1 MVTALLTS
9 TDNSTACFAGLM
21 PLAGVRAAAAA
32 VGVLPWLLGVLLRSS
47 RNDRM
52 SCQGVGEWS
61 PRAGQCA
68 SAKAAIVAVRASL
81 LALYH
86 C

>member
-9 TDNSTACFAGLM
+9 TDNSSACFAGLM
-21 PLAGVRAAAAA
+21 PLARVPAAAA
-32 VGVLPWLLGVLLRSS
+32 VVELPGVLVRPSS
-47 RNDRM
+47 SDRM

-68 SAKAAIVAVRASL
+68 SAKAAIVAVLASL
-81 LALYH
+81 LAVYH